1 MIGCAIIAPG
11 NLRRADAIRVAAG
24 KALRL
29 FAGTI
34 PMLIVAG
41 AIEGFISP
49 SSIPSW
55 SKFVFSGLTGL
66 ALILYFGFAGRDAA
80 AFENS

>member
-1 MIGCAIIAPG
+1 MELAPG
-11 NLRRADAIRVAAG
+11 SVQKANAIRIASG

-41 AIEGFISP
+41 IIEGFISP
-49 SSIPSW
+49 SAIPGW
-55 SKFVFSGLTGL
+55 SKFVFSGVTALG
-66 ALILYFGFAGRDAA
+66 LILYLGFSGRQSATL
-80 AFENS
+80 